1 MELGPGVESPLGV
14 GVLDFSPG
22 VPALSRCHGK
32 RDGINICT
40 PNIKSMTVII
50 YEHE

>member
-22 VPALSRCHGK
+22 VPALSRCHGE
-32 RDGINICT
+32 INRKYVTNGTC
-40 PNIKSMTVII
+40 N
-50 YEHE
+50 HL